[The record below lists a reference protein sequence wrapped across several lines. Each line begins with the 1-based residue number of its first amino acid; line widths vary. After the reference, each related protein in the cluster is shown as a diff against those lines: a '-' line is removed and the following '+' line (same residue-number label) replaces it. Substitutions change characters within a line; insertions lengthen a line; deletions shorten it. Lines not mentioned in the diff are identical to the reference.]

1 MTTKKFQVRTNF
13 QGLVNV
19 AFICDNR
26 ADAIAYITNT
36 LMGNSQINPQDF
48 ILEEVEVVDEE
59 AALMETANK
68 VVKSLSI
75 FGDKFEIKPFIHH
88 DGEGFV
94 ELHEANIKYPS
105 LSRYQIERIY
115 KVIDEVSAELPEGY
129 EVFANINH
137 ECAIRIML
145 STPKKEE
152 NK

>member
-1 MTTKKFQVRTNF
+1 MTTKKFQVSTTF
-13 QGLVNV
+13 KGLEDVT
-19 AFICDNR
+19 FTCDNR

-36 LMGNSQINPQDF
+36 LLGNSQINPQDL

-59 AALMETANK
+59 AVVMETANK
-68 VVKSLSI
+68 VVKSLVI
-75 FGDKFEIKPFIHH
+75 YGDKFEIKSFFMGGAGFAEIHYA
-88 DGEGFV
+88 DQ
-94 ELHEANIKYPS
+94 KYPS
-105 LSRYQIERIY
+105 LSRYQLERVFN
-115 KVIDEVSAELPEGY
+115 VIDEVSAELPEGY

>member
-1 MTTKKFQVRTNF
+1 MTTKKFIVRTNLKDLEDATF
-13 QGLVNV
+13 T
-19 AFICDNR
+19 CDNR

-36 LMGNSQINPQDF
+36 LLGNSQINPQDL

-59 AALMETANK
+59 AVVMETANK
-68 VVKSLSI
+68 VVKSLVI
-75 FGDKFEIKPFIHH
+75 YGDKFEIKSFFMGGAGFAEIHYA
-88 DGEGFV
+88 GQ
-94 ELHEANIKYPS
+94 KYPS
-105 LSRYQIERIY
+105 LSRYQLERVFN
-115 KVIDEVSAELPEGY
+115 VIDEVSAELPEGY

>member
-1 MTTKKFQVRTNF
+1 MTTKKFIVRTNLKDLEDATF
-13 QGLVNV
+13 T
-19 AFICDNR
+19 CDNR
-26 ADAIAYITNT
+26 ADAIAFITNT
-36 LMGNSQINPQDF
+36 LMGNSQINPQDL

-75 FGDKFEIKPFIHH
+75 FGDKFEIKPFIH